1 MTNVEIRV
9 EMTKKGLKQWELAQL
24 LGISES
30 AFCRKFRKELPE
42 DEKQKI
48 LELIHNNKKEGEAGG
63 TVEGQ

>member
-30 AFCRKFRKELPE
+30 TFCRKLRKEIPE

-48 LELIHNNKKEGEAGG
+48 LELIHGHKKGGEQGG
-63 TVEGQ
+63 TVDRE